1 MNVLLI
7 MSDTFRRDH
16 LAAYG
21 VPAPWDR
28 PGHEGEPFIETPNL
42 DALAR
47 ESALFDRFYVSS
59 YPTVPCRYD
68 LFSGRFGF
76 TSRGWQPLEPEDV
89 VLSELAGERGLTS
102 MMIFDTPML
111 ATDSYNYTR
120 GFAGWDFVRGQH
132 GDRYIVDPYQ
142 VTLPAKAHKVKS
154 GTAPYLRNIMYRRG
168 EEDWMCAQTCTRA
181 MDWLERNRTR
191 DDFVLWIDMWDP
203 HEPFDAPDDLLG
215 RYADPAFSGDRIIY
229 PRYGRADYMTGSERD
244 FVRASYAALAALVD
258 RWTGRL
264 LDKLAEVGLAE
275 NTLVVFL
282 SDHGHLFG
290 DHTLQGKPS
299 GPLGKLYEVTTR
311 VPLLVR
317 HPHGVGAGTRVQGIA
332 QHSDVLP
339 TVLEFLDVPVPDGVH
354 GRSLWPLIRG
364 ETESI
369 RDFAVSGRYAPLA
382 VAGQSARKVDAASF
396 DGQAGLQTQGEPI
409 TLTTLEWTYMAPPV
423 GLGGAELYHLPSDPD
438 QLDNVIRE
446 RPEVAAE
453 LHGTLTRFLA
463 EHGMDDDLLA
473 LYEPNDGTVIR
484 TELLSPQTPL
494 YVARSD
500 DGLFA
505 AFLEQRDA
513 NACFGPENVSTMP
526 FADLRRDHPRAL
538 VHFDDQYYWAEDL
551 A

>member
-1 MNVLLI
+1 MNVLI
-7 MSDTFRRDH
+7 VMSDTFRRDH

-21 VPAPWDR
+21 LRAPWTH
-28 PGHEGEPFIETPNL
+28 PGHESEPFIETPNL
-42 DALAR
+42 DALAA

-76 TSRGWQPLEPEDV
+76 TNRGWQPLEPEDV
-89 VLSELAGERGLTS
+89 ILSELAGERGLTP
-102 MMIFDTPML
+102 MIIFDTPML

-132 GDRYIVDPYQ
+132 ADRYVVDPISI
-142 VTLPAKAHKVKS
+142 TLPAKQHKVKS
-154 GTAPYLRNIMYRRG
+154 GTAAYLRNTAFRRG
-168 EEDWMCAQTCTRA
+168 EEDWMCAQTCLRA

-203 HEPFDAPDDLLG
+203 HEPFDAPDELLA
-215 RYADPAFSGDRIIY
+215 RYADPGFEGDRVIY
-229 PRYGRADYMTGSERD
+229 PRYGRSDYMTGAERD

-264 LDKLAEVGLAE
+264 LDKLAEVALDE
-275 NTLVVFL
+275 NTLVIFV

-290 DHTLQGKPS
+290 EHQLQGKPS

-317 HPHGVGAGTRVQGIA
+317 HPDGTGAGTRIQGIA
-332 QHSDVLP
+332 QHTDLLP
-339 TVLEFLDVPVPDGVH
+339 TVLEFLDVPTPADLH
-354 GRSLWPLIRG
+354 GRSLWPLLRG

-382 VAGQSARKVDAASF
+382 LAGQRARAVDASSF

-409 TLTTLEWTYMAPPV
+409 TLTTEEWAYIAPPV

-438 QLDNVIRE
+438 QLQNLIADRSD
-446 RPEVAAE
+446 VAAD
-453 LHGTLTRFLA
+453 LHARLTGFLA
-463 EHGMDDDLLA
+463 EHGMEPDQLA
-473 LYEPNDGTVIR
+473 LYQPNDGTYEQA
-484 TELLSPQTPL
+484 ELLSPRTQLHVGQTGDG
-494 YVARSD
+494 VVAAFIDEADARS
-500 DGLFA
+500 
-505 AFLEQRDA
+505 
-513 NACFGPENVSTMP
+513 CFGTEEIRVTP
-526 FADLRRDHPRAL
+526 FAELRRDHPRAII
-538 VHFDDQYYWAEDL
+538 HFDDQYYWAEDL